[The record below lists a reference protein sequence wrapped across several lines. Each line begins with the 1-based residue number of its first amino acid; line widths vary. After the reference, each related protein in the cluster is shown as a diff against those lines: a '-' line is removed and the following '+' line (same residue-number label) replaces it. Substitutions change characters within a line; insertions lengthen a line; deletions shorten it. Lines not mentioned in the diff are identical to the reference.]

1 MQTQTNETQEKAD
14 ASEFELLMSG
24 KFMYGAIY
32 KLYKINEHMRMVCFD
47 GQYAISGSKLT
58 QTLFTIDSVYGR
70 PIAPVYAL
78 TSQVHTRLIVET
90 DGQVK
95 ICNESDGLNSIAK
108 GSVIYCVK

>member
-1 MQTQTNETQEKAD
+1 MQTQKNETQEKAD
-14 ASEFELLMSG
+14 TSEFELLMSG

-47 GQYAISGSKLT
+47 GQYAISASKLT

-95 ICNESDGLNSIAK
+95 ICNETDGLNSTAK
-108 GSVIYCVK
+108 GSVIYCVS